1 MIDVLFGYL
10 QEPSAIDWSAGTIR
24 PLDDIVST
32 VELVQTHK
40 SAYGN
45 WFYPPLE
52 QAPRDSDEKK
62 DAPLIPTTNFSLP
75 ATHLLS
81 FKSQDWTDEGANFI
95 IALFGMLK
103 GRRLQREEWQH
114 FYKMPLAPMPGCDF
128 NADKWGIAS
137 ALEKASEFWLTH
149 TDPDIR
155 KLAFGALHWHLFAQL
170 YPHGFERFNAQY
182 MALDAC
188 YKLAKDTKALKKCE
202 HYERPSALCDL
213 LGVPTPV
220 WANVAAGQK
229 TCALSVRRNALAHE
243 AMYGGQPVGFS
254 HPADHKNME
263 YELTLLV
270 ARLLL
275 RLLGI
280 ENEYTRSPCTTYQ
293 TIGFNQH

>member
-1 MIDVLFGYL
+1 MIEVRFGYL
-10 QEPSAIDWSAGTIR
+10 QEPTVIDWSAGTIS
-24 PLDDIVST
+24 PLGDIVSI
-32 VELVQTHK
+32 VEQVQSHE

-52 QAPRDSDEKK
+52 QAPRDTNDTK
-62 DAPLIPTTNFSLP
+62 DAPLILTTNFSLP

-81 FKSQDWTDEGANFI
+81 FKSQDWTDEGANFV

-103 GRRLQREEWQH
+103 GRRLQRKEWQH
-114 FYKMPLAPMPGCDF
+114 FYKMPLAPMQGCDF
-128 NADKWGIAS
+128 NADKWGIAY

-170 YPHGFERFNAQY
+170 YPHRFERFNAQY

-188 YKLAKDTKALKKCE
+188 YRLAEKTKGIEIPGHSRRA
-202 HYERPSALCDL
+202 SGLCDL
-213 LGVPTPV
+213 LGVPAPA
-220 WANVAAGQK
+220 WANVPAGQK
-229 TCALSVRRNALAHE
+229 ACALSERRNALVHDS
-243 AMYGGQPVGFS
+243 MYGDQPVGFA
-254 HPADHKNME
+254 HPSDHKDME

-280 ENEYTRSPCTTYQ
+280 ENEYTRSPCTTGQ
-293 TIGFNQH
+293 TIGFGTH

>member
-1 MIDVLFGYL
+1 MIEVRFGYL
-10 QEPSAIDWSAGTIR
+10 QEPTIIDWSTGTIR
-24 PLDDIVST
+24 PLGDIVSI
-32 VELVQTHK
+32 VERVRTHE
-40 SAYGN
+40 SAYGD

-52 QAPRDSDEKK
+52 QAPRDSDETK

-81 FKSQDWTDEGANFI
+81 FKSQDWMDEDANFI

-103 GRRLQREEWQH
+103 GRRLQRKEWQH
-114 FYKMPLAPMPGCDF
+114 FYKMPLAPMQGCDF
-128 NADKWGIAS
+128 NADKGGIKY
-137 ALEKASEFWLTH
+137 ALEKASEFWLMH

-155 KLAFGALHWHLFAQL
+155 TLAFSALHWHLFAQL

-188 YKLAKDTKALKKCE
+188 YKLAEKTKNIKIHGHAK
-202 HYERPSALCDL
+202 RASGLCDL

-220 WANVAAGQK
+220 WAKIPTGQK
-229 TCALSVRRNALAHE
+229 ACPLSERRNKLAHE
-243 AMYGGQPVGFS
+243 AMYGDQPVGFA

-280 ENEYTRSPCTTYQ
+280 ENEYTRSPCTYYQ
-293 TIGFNQH
+293 TIGFNQY